1 MKINSGFV
9 GTTELPNSMT
19 KIVERF
25 PLKCA
30 VMLTSSLVLYHF
42 FIGAVNMCVWPIL
55 NEFRESEP
63 SEIGVEPTL
72 VGSGGTNGVITAPN
86 PGKTAKELA
95 NSASANKNAAT
106 NEDERIVIIR
116 LRARSACVKAKNP
129 IKYAENDNEVG
140 FEKKMGS
147 VC

>member
-9 GTTELPNSMT
+9 GTKLPNLMT
-19 KIVERF
+19 NSVERF

-30 VMLTSSLVLYHF
+30 SIQTSSLFLYHF
-42 FIGAVNMCVWPIL
+42 FIGAVNMYVWPIL

-63 SEIGVEPTL
+63 SEIGVDPTL
-72 VGSGGTNGVITAPN
+72 VGSGGTNGVITAPK

-95 NSASANKNAAT
+95 SSASANKNAAT